1 MENLL
6 ILIMIFALALFL
18 GYELITKIPPTL
30 HTPLM
35 SGSNAISGIVIIG
48 SIIILKDGDGR
59 IMEIIGFGA
68 LILSTINVVG
78 GFLVT
83 DRMLSMF
90 KKTENNHKK

>member
-48 SIIILKDGDGR
+48 SIIILKNGDGR

>member
-6 ILIMIFALALFL
+6 MLIMIFILSLFL

-48 SIIILKDGDGR
+48 AIIILKNGDGR
-59 IMEIIGFGA
+59 IMEIISLVA
-68 LILSTINVVG
+68 LILSTINVIG
-78 GFLVT
+78 GLLVT

-90 KKTENNHKK
+90 KKNNKNI